1 MRFSRKTIEGMK
13 YYVYGFRYPGTK
25 NYFYIGK
32 GKGNRVFSHI
42 NQSVKRGIAD
52 PKFEVIESLRVTGGP
67 EIDII
72 RHGLTEY
79 QALLLE
85 SSLIDVLGVD
95 QITNKV
101 RGIDANKYG
110 LMSPKNVEANF
121 KGKEF
126 KLKISAVC
134 FKINRAWRKNM
145 SKDELYNKTRGTW
158 NLSLKRA
165 QRAEYGIGLCH
176 GVIRS
181 IYKIN
186 GWETDYQRSP
196 VRHRFHG
203 EEYDNLQNYLGYS
216 MLNHPGHKV
225 RGPLFYYNC

>member
-1 MRFSRKTIEGMK
+1 MRFSRKTVEGIK
-13 YYVYGFRYPGTK
+13 YYVYGFRYPGT
-25 NYFYIGK
+25 NQYFYIGK

-52 PKFEVIESLRVTGGP
+52 PKFEVIESLRASGGP

-134 FKINRAWRKNM
+134 FKINKAWSKNM
-145 SKDELYNKTRGTW
+145 SKDELYDKVRGTW
-158 NLSLKRA
+158 YLSLKRA
-165 QRAEYGIGLCH
+165 KRAEYGIGLCH
-176 GVIRS
+176 GVIRG

-203 EEYDNLQNYLGYS
+203 EEVETLQKYLGYS

-225 RGPLFYYNC
+225 RGPLFYNNC

>member
-1 MRFSRKTIEGMK
+1 MRFSRKTVEGIK
-13 YYVYGFRYPGTK
+13 YYVYGFRYPGT
-25 NYFYIGK
+25 NQYFYIGK
-32 GKGNRVFSHI
+32 GKGNRVFSHT

-52 PKFEVIESLRVTGGP
+52 PKFEVIESLRASGGP

-72 RHGLTEY
+72 RHGLSEY

-134 FKINRAWRKNM
+134 FKINKAWSKNM
-145 SKDELYNKTRGTW
+145 SKDELYDKVRGTW
-158 NLSLKRA
+158 YLSLKRA
-165 QRAEYGIGLCH
+165 KRAEYGIGLCH
-176 GVIRS
+176 GVIRG

-203 EEYDNLQNYLGYS
+203 EEAETLQKYLGYS
-216 MLNHPGHKV
+216 MLNHLGHKV
-225 RGPLFYYNC
+225 RGPLFYNNC